1 MATESQIAYI
11 ISLLDRGGYN
21 LRRTNAAYQRLGAT
35 GAWRRGQDPRDW
47 VRSLSATQASE
58 VIDTLLSETATG
70 TPPADPPAPEQ
81 AAPEQAAPEQAAER
95 GTDGGAPLRLG
106 EIMNLWEDAATRG
119 LLDLIEI
126 RYEDVAPGDVF
137 VWDTGDTG
145 DEDRLVK
152 GWRDMDGGWQGSS
165 PSYGYRGRIW
175 RLALRTDVTPQEARH
190 RHREAVR
197 CYVARREARRDG
209 AAATR
214 RAGASQAGER
224 LDYMLALRCAV
235 TDERAAR
242 EEAEAAR
249 ERMRQAALD
258 AVGSGASIA
267 EVARLVGVPRSTLY
281 RWRSGHHTVRGG
293 A

>member
-11 ISLLDRGGYN
+11 ISLLDRRGYD
-21 LRRTNAAYQRLGAT
+21 LRRTSAAYQRLGAT

-58 VIDTLLSETATG
+58 VIDTLLSETAAG
-70 TPPADPPAPEQ
+70 TPPADPP
-81 AAPEQAAPEQAAER
+81 APEQAAPEQAAER

-106 EIMNLWEDAATRG
+106 EVINLWEDAATRG

-126 RYEDVAPGDVF
+126 RYEDVAPGDAF
-137 VWDTGDTG
+137 VWDTG
-145 DEDRLVK
+145 DEDRLVMA
-152 GWRDMDGGWQGSS
+152 WRDMDGVWRGSS
-165 PSYGYRGRIW
+165 PLYSRRMRIRIW

-197 CYVARREARRDG
+197 RYVARREARRDG

-242 EEAEAAR
+242 EDAEAAR

>member
-1 MATESQIAYI
+1 MATESQTAYI

-58 VIDTLLSETATG
+58 VIDTLLSETA
-70 TPPADPPAPEQ
+70 AEQAAPEQ
-81 AAPEQAAPEQAAER
+81 AAEQAAPEQAAER

-126 RYEDVAPGDVF
+126 RREDVAAGDVF
-137 VWDTGDTG
+137 VWDLD

-190 RHREAVR
+190 RYREAVR
-197 CYVARREARRDG
+197 RHVARREARRDG